1 MSLLSG
7 ASAAGLLSPDDP
19 PPVELFNAGAV
30 APTLIVCDHAARQ
43 VPRTL
48 GTLGLDA
55 DAFDRHIAW
64 DIGAAEVARRLAIRL
79 DAPLVMSAYSR
90 LVIDV
95 NRRPDDPS
103 AIPEESD
110 GTTVPG
116 NRDLSA
122 AARAARLAG
131 LFEPYH
137 AAIDERLAAFRAGGV
152 TPVVISVHSFTPVFK
167 GAARPWHIG
176 VLWNRDD
183 RLPRPLMARLG
194 AISGVVVGDNEPYSG
209 QDGHGYTMPRHVEG
223 VGIPH
228 ALIEIRQN
236 LIDTRHGAEEW
247 SEKLYGALAPLV
259 ADPALRQTC
268 R

>member
-7 ASAAGLLSPDDP
+7 DDP
-19 PPVELFNAGAV
+19 PPVEIFNAGA
-30 APTLIVCDHAARQ
+30 AAATLIVCDHAARQ
-43 VPRTL
+43 VPRAL

-90 LVIDV
+90 LVIDM

-103 AIPEESD
+103 AIPQESD
-110 GTTVPG
+110 GTPIPG

-122 AARAARLAG
+122 AARAARHAQI
-131 LFEPYH
+131 FDPYH
-137 AAIDERLAAFRAGGV
+137 TAIADRLAAFRAGGV
-152 TPVVISVHSFTPVFK
+152 VPIVISVHSFTPVFR
-167 GAARPWHIG
+167 GVARPWHIG

-183 RLPRPLMARLG
+183 RLPRPLMARL
-194 AISGVVVGDNEPYSG
+194 AALSGVVVGDNEPYSG

-223 VGIPH
+223 AGIAH
-228 ALIEIRQN
+228 ALLEIRQN
-236 LIDTRHGAEEW
+236 LIDTRHGAEDW
-247 SEKLYGALAPLV
+247 SEKLYGALAPLM
-259 ADPALRQTC
+259 ADPSLRQTC